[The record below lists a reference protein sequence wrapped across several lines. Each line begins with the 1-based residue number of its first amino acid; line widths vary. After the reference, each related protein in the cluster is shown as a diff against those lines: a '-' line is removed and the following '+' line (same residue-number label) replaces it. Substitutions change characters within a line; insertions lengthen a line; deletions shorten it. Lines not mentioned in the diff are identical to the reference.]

1 MDFTKI
7 NIKDKDNTIKESVEV
22 YNELQKTNSSV
33 IQQIQK
39 DMKDAIDKE
48 ILDSLQSGSK
58 TSL

>member
-7 NIKDKDNTIKESVEV
+7 NIKDTDNTIKESVEV

-39 DMKDAIDKE
+39 EMKDTMDKE

>member
-1 MDFTKI
+1 MHFTKI
-7 NIKDKDNTIKESVEV
+7 NIKDTDNTIKESIEV
-22 YNELQKTNSSV
+22 YNGLQKTNSSV

-39 DMKDAIDKE
+39 DMKDAMDKK